1 MTGTQPSELNVGN
14 KVSPASPPTGRPV
27 TSAYRSLLWT
37 LALGVIFLFSA
48 GLSSD
53 AQVNNKKGGSLEKR
67 IADLEQENAILRA
80 MVDFDH
86 TDTLPE
92 NLLLCDRKIP
102 LTKDDTRERFE
113 REYFQLLENRGLM
126 TILVKRYLKYAGLI
140 DGEIQRMA
148 LPSDLIYLVIAESY
162 LNPRAVS
169 TANAAGLWQFIKD
182 TGKRE
187 GLQIN
192 DCVDERYNVKRST
205 RAALSHLKKLYS
217 EFGDWF
223 IAMAAYNA
231 GPGRLREA
239 IDNQGTRDF
248 LDLYLPEETER
259 YIFRVMAV
267 KEIISNRERYGIR
280 LYEKELYRPVMVSEV
295 SIEAVREVPALTL
308 ARYMDLSYKAFR
320 DLNLHLRKYRL
331 PKGIYNINVPHEKKD
346 LFLKRVKDSAY
357 VILQ

>member
-1 MTGTQPSELNVGN
+1 MTGSQPSELNIEKKAAPVLPSTGPG
-14 KVSPASPPTGRPV
+14 VTPAC
-27 TSAYRSLLWT
+27 RSLLWT
-37 LALGVIFLFSA
+37 FALGVVFLFSF

-53 AQVNNKKGGSLEKR
+53 AQVNNSRDSSLERR
-67 IADLEQENAILRA
+67 IAGLEQENAILKA

-86 TDTLPE
+86 TDMLPE
-92 NLLLCDRKIP
+92 NLLLCGRKIP
-102 LTKDDTRERFE
+102 LAKDDTRERFE

-140 DGEIQRMA
+140 NEEIQKMA
-148 LPSDLIYLVIAESY
+148 LPSDLIYLVTAESY
-162 LNPRAVS
+162 LSPRAVS
-169 TANAAGLWQFIKD
+169 NANAAGLWQFIKD

-192 DCVDERYNVKRST
+192 DCVDERYNIKRST

-239 IDNQGTRDF
+239 INNQDTRDF

-259 YIFRVMAV
+259 YIFRIMAV

-295 SIEAVREVPALTL
+295 PIEVVREVPALTL

-320 DLNLHLRKYRL
+320 YLNLHLRKYHL
-331 PKGIYNINVPHEKKD
+331 PKGTYNINVPYEKRD
-346 LFLKRVKDSAY
+346 IFLKRVKDSAY
-357 VILQ
+357 VIPQ